1 MAYPRLDLKTLK
13 QWAAQPQAVY
23 KVMPR
28 DVETHVQEDYRYK
41 VRGTSGKHD
50 GEEAGEAILNKCE
63 YPDTS

>member
-1 MAYPRLDLKTLK
+1 
-13 QWAAQPQAVY
+13 
-23 KVMPR
+23 MPR